1 MVDHETSLNTTKP
14 VNVTRDPNGWE
25 VRHEGSTGEVRV
37 AHYTD
42 WHRVERALRSIEVDR
57 MSAPSHDAD
66 ASARR

>member
-1 MVDHETSLNTTKP
+1 MVDHESPNAMKP

-57 MSAPSHDAD
+57 MSAPTRDGDAI
-66 ASARR
+66 SRR